1 MYQAVHLS
9 AECFPIAKVGG
20 LGDVVGALPKYLNIA
35 GISTCVILP
44 KYNQKWNATHPSE
57 VIHQGICTNENFY
70 VEYKIHRYLD
80 VHLGFDV
87 YLVDIPNLLFRDN
100 IYGYDDDPVRFLF
113 FQQAAINWMN
123 NWAQKPEIIH
133 CHDYHTGLIPFMINN
148 CYDYGNLVGIK
159 TVFTIHNGLYS
170 GAFPIYLLSYFPHF
184 PKETVGLLEWD
195 QTINPLATGIKCSNK
210 VTTVSAGYLDELKYQ
225 DNAYNWLYNEYGFK
239 SKGIVNG
246 IDTEVWNPKTD
257 HYLIHLLKNDW
268 ASFKQKNKEAICKLV
283 GLDANKPLTIFI
295 GRLNTE
301 KGGELVYQG
310 IHDFLAGN
318 QQMNFYVLGSGAN
331 QIEDAIRR
339 LSGYHPNNVANYIG
353 YNEELAH
360 RLYAAADFLIM
371 PSLVEPCGLNQMYA
385 LRYGTIPIVRAVGG
399 LKDTVVDFG
408 DFGGYGIRFN
418 APEAYDLVTSL
429 YRAFDLYVDS
439 DKFDQV
445 RELAVKLDF
454 SWTKAVNNYIEIYKS

>member
-1 MYQAVHLS
+1 
-9 AECFPIAKVGG
+9 
-20 LGDVVGALPKYLNIA
+20 
-35 GISTCVILP
+35 
-44 KYNQKWNATHPSE
+44 
-57 VIHQGICTNENFY
+57 
-70 VEYKIHRYLD
+70 
-80 VHLGFDV
+80 
-87 YLVDIPNLLFRDN
+87 
-100 IYGYDDDPVRFLF
+100 
-113 FQQAAINWMN
+113 
-123 NWAQKPEIIH
+123 
-133 CHDYHTGLIPFMINN
+133 
-148 CYDYGNLVGIK
+148 
-159 TVFTIHNGLYS
+159 
-170 GAFPIYLLSYFPHF
+170 
-184 PKETVGLLEWD
+184 
-195 QTINPLATGIKCSNK
+195 
-210 VTTVSAGYLDELKYQ
+210 
-225 DNAYNWLYNEYGFK
+225 
-239 SKGIVNG
+239 
-246 IDTEVWNPKTD
+246 
-257 HYLIHLLKNDW
+257 
-268 ASFKQKNKEAICKLV
+268 
-283 GLDANKPLTIFI
+283 
-295 GRLNTE
+295 
-301 KGGELVYQG
+301 VYQG

-429 YRAFDLYVDS
+429 YRAFDLFVDS

>member
-1 MYQAVHLS
+1 
-9 AECFPIAKVGG
+9 
-20 LGDVVGALPKYLNIA
+20 
-35 GISTCVILP
+35 
-44 KYNQKWNATHPSE
+44 
-57 VIHQGICTNENFY
+57 
-70 VEYKIHRYLD
+70 
-80 VHLGFDV
+80 
-87 YLVDIPNLLFRDN
+87 
-100 IYGYDDDPVRFLF
+100 
-113 FQQAAINWMN
+113 
-123 NWAQKPEIIH
+123 
-133 CHDYHTGLIPFMINN
+133 
-148 CYDYGNLVGIK
+148 
-159 TVFTIHNGLYS
+159 
-170 GAFPIYLLSYFPHF
+170 
-184 PKETVGLLEWD
+184 
-195 QTINPLATGIKCSNK
+195 
-210 VTTVSAGYLDELKYQ
+210 VSAGYLDELKYQ

-239 SKGIVNG
+239 CKGIVNG

-257 HYLIHLLKNDW
+257 SYLIHLLKNDW
-268 ASFKQKNKEAICKLV
+268 ASFKQKNKEAICKSV
-283 GLDANKPLTIFI
+283 GLDPNLPLTIFI

-339 LSGYHPNNVANYIG
+339 LSSYHPSNVANYIG

-371 PSLVEPCGLNQMYA
+371 PSLAEPCGLNQMYA

-408 DFGGYGIRFN
+408 DLEGYGIRFN